1 MAFLLSI
8 RLLAEV
14 DLAVMRDG
22 QLP

>member
-1 MAFLLSI
+1 MAFLLPI
-8 RLLAEV
+8 RSLAEV